1 MFTKPSQLLAA
12 IGWASVF
19 AEAWALLTRNIPA
32 DALSWGMWVFFLIIA
47 VLASVISM
55 SKN

>member
-19 AEAWALLTRNIPA
+19 VEAWALLTRNIPA
-32 DALSWGMWVFFLIIA
+32 DALSWSMWVFFLVVA
-47 VLASVISM
+47 FLSSVISSM
-55 SKN
+55 K